1 MKIMKETSILL
12 LAFLTICVHAA
23 AAEADVAAKVREAVK
38 DNVLRIDVNN
48 TNFVSGLQIQGIKEL
63 VVEFHLGNEIGKKA
77 VREGGCLE
85 IKGSADMPLTITKA
99 TYRSEGINDYGLK
112 EYVYTSKDLPH
123 VEANP
128 WKLVCQLPYNAQYT
142 AWIRVKADAPGK
154 VIEMDS
160 SNPLMRCTTPVQ
172 KLATVEGEQ
181 SYETQDWTA
190 GEGAIYTIPA
200 GVTVLGVKFRETGYD
215 TKVAG
220 TFSCS
225 DSDYNTLWQKATR
238 TLYLCLRNNCYMGC
252 PDRERGEWQG
262 DAVLEMEEC
271 FYALDLSSHKLAK
284 NFIRTQQVGQLA
296 GQNLIAHGEYGDW
309 TYYLY
314 TGDLET
320 LKYIYPGTKKYLDL
334 YNIGANGLADY
345 RFMTSALVDI
355 YDWYDWG
362 TGKQDFKVIQAAE
375 YFGALSALKKMAQV
389 TGHAED
395 IPAMDAKLNSMK
407 KNFDRV
413 FWNEDGYRSGTILD
427 ERANAM
433 AVCSGLADS
442 SKYGVI
448 TKLIGGLEGNSG
460 PYFERWIM
468 EALCIMGKPENALLR
483 MANRYRGQIDATFT
497 TLWEYMER
505 GFDIKT
511 GTDCSNYLTLNHAW
525 NAPNTILSKFIA
537 GVAPETPGWAIYHVL
552 PQEAFLTSIDTTV
565 QTTQG
570 HVAVSI
576 KKSASQFN
584 LSVTSPSNTTAI
596 VGIPKNS
603 FTKLDSIMVNG
614 SAIWKGSYVGNVEG
628 ISFNAE
634 DSKYVTFKVKPGT
647 WKFVGSGNVKMSTP
661 KQPPVSA
668 KVGVKLNKKDWTAS
682 ACVDHQTYEA
692 GPWNG
697 GKGNVIL
704 TADASAANAI
714 DGDHWTGWRT
724 MTDQVPGQWFA
735 IDMKQRQSFD
745 KIVMDNV
752 WAIYD
757 SPAGYAIYV
766 SDDNTNWGTPVAS
779 GTGARWGITTATF
792 PTKTGRY
799 IKIEQTGTK
808 KQVWSIFELDVWK
821 M

>member
-1 MKIMKETSILL
+1 MKIMNKIYTIMLGLL
-12 LAFLTICVHAA
+12 TAFSNAV

-38 DNVLRIDVNN
+38 DHVLRIDVNN
-48 TNFVSGLQIQGIKEL
+48 SNFVSGPQIPGVKEL
-63 VVEFHLGNEIGKKA
+63 IVEFKLGNEIGKKT
-77 VREGGCLE
+77 VREGGTLE
-85 IKGSADMPLTITKA
+85 IKGSADMPLAIIKA

-123 VEANP
+123 SDANP

-142 AWIRVKADAPGK
+142 MWIRVKADAPGK
-154 VIEMDS
+154 VIEFDS

-172 KLATVEGEQ
+172 KYTTVEGEQ
-181 SYETQDWTA
+181 TYEMPDWTA

-200 GVTVLGVKFRETGYD
+200 GVSVLAVKFRETGYD
-215 TKVAG
+215 TKIAG

-225 DSDYNTLWQKATR
+225 DNDYNSLWRKATR

-284 NFIRTQQVGQLA
+284 NFMLTQQVGQLA

-320 LKYIYPGTKKYLDL
+320 LKQIYPGTKKYLDL
-334 YNIGANGLADY
+334 YNIGANGLPDY

-395 IPAMDAKLNSMK
+395 IPAIDAKLNSMK

-442 SKYGVI
+442 SKYDVI

-468 EALCIMGKPENALLR
+468 EALCVMGKPENALLR
-483 MANRYRGQIDATFT
+483 MANRYRGQIDASFT

-505 GFDIKT
+505 GFDMKT
-511 GTDCSNYLTLNHAW
+511 GTDCANYLTLNHAW
-525 NAPNTILSKFIA
+525 NTPNTILSKFIT
-537 GVAPETPGWAIYHVL
+537 GVAPKSPGWNLYHVL

-565 QTTQG
+565 PTVQG
-570 HVAVSI
+570 QVEVSI
-576 KKSASQFN
+576 KKSASQYN
-584 LSVTSPSNTTAI
+584 LSLTSPSNTTAI
-596 VGIPKNS
+596 VGIPKSS
-603 FTKLDSIMVNG
+603 FTRLDSIMVNG

-628 ISFNAE
+628 ISFNGE
-634 DSKYVTFKVKPGT
+634 DAKYVTFKVKPGT
-647 WKFVGSGNVKMSTP
+647 WKFVAAGSVNMSTP

-668 KVGVKLNKKDWTAS
+668 KAGVKLNKKQWTAS
-682 ACVDHQTYEA
+682 ACIDHQTYEA

-697 GKGNVIL
+697 GKGNVNL
-704 TADASAANAI
+704 TADGSAANAI
-714 DGDHWTGWRT
+714 DEDHWTGWRT

-735 IDMKQRQSFD
+735 IDMKQRQSFN

-766 SDDNTNWGTPVAS
+766 SDDNTNWGTAVAT

-792 PTKTGRY
+792 PTKSGRY

-808 KQVWSIFELDVWK
+808 KQVWSIFELDVWR

>member
-172 KLATVEGEQ
+172 KLTTVEGEQ

-334 YNIGANGLADY
+334 YNIGANGLPDY

-565 QTTQG
+565 QTLQG
-570 HVAVSI
+570 QVAVSI